1 MTTPTSD
8 AMLTHATIPLALS
21 HAAAPRAAAPHA
33 APVPAADGVLRAV
46 VVDDEPTARKRLIR
60 LLGELPDVRVVGE
73 CGTGRDA
80 LRDARL
86 LRPDV
91 LFLDIA
97 MPGLDGMAVAR
108 QLAAEGGPHVVFVTA
123 YDAHALEA
131 FRVHAA
137 DYVLKPLDRERLREA
152 VEHVRQVSR
161 RARVA
166 PAELPEEAAAPAAPT
181 RLVIRDGRRTHFVA
195 VSDVLW
201 VESFGNY
208 ARVHTPTARFIH
220 RSTMAQLEAQL
231 APAGFVRIH
240 RTAIVNGGRVV
251 TMRPRGSGQYEV
263 CLDTGLRL
271 RVSRTYR
278 DAVSPRGENGASKA
292 P

>member
-1 MTTPTSD
+1 MSD
-8 AMLTHATIPLALS
+8 AMMTHATFPLAMA
-21 HAAAPRAAAPHA
+21 HAPAPHA
-33 APVPAADGVLRAV
+33 APAPAADGALRAL

-108 QLAAEGGPHVVFVTA
+108 ELAAEGGPHVVFVTA

-152 VEHVRQVSR
+152 VEHVRQVAR
-161 RARVA
+161 RAKLV
-166 PAELPEEAAAPAAPT
+166 PADAPEEAPAVPT
-181 RLVIRDGRRTHFVA
+181 RLVIRDGRRTHFVPVA
-195 VSDVLW
+195 DVLW

-278 DAVSPRGENGASKA
+278 DAVSPRAEGGGATR

>member
-1 MTTPTSD
+1 MTTPMSD

-21 HAAAPRAAAPHA
+21 HAAVPHPAPA
-33 APVPAADGVLRAV
+33 PAADGALRAL
-46 VVDDEPTARKRLIR
+46 VVDDEPTARKRLVR

-108 QLAAEGGPHVVFVTA
+108 ELAAEGGPHVVFVTA

-137 DYVLKPLDRERLREA
+137 DYVLKPLDRERLRES
-152 VEHVRQVSR
+152 VEHVRQVAR
-161 RARVA
+161 REKAA
-166 PAELPEEAAAPAAPT
+166 PADAPEEAAPAAVPT

-278 DAVSPRGENGASKA
+278 DAVSPRGENGAPKA